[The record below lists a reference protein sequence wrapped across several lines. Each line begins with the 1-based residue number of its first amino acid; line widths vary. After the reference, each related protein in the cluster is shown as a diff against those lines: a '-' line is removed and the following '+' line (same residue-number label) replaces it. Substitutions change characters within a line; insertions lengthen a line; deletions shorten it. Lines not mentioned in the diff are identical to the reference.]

1 MKYRAITFAS
11 AAFCVTSLAL
21 ASDTWVLD
29 SNKSNARLFQSSRAN
44 SESVNAAVA
53 RVTGKV
59 KLDANDLDTSFFD
72 LSIYPAD
79 ENWGGILS
87 PAGALPTGYSPNS
100 TDQSLLTF
108 KSTRILRTGTGRLE
122 VVGDLTL
129 TSAERPV
136 IATPQAAHAG
146 PVYRDP
152 VIHKITREVMFLFPS
167 ENAAHLP
174 KPLTPA
180 VQQTK
185 GVLEVVGAAHVDY
198 EEFPELLSAVRETNW
213 PPVVQNKGCMPSP
226 AGEEYTTRSVCTGT
240 LIAATRVDNCNMPSS
255 LGEDYFGPQGA
266 PAGDNQTTIVLDLK
280 FLHKVPEPS
289 VEAHSSRESSGNAA
303 SGRPNG
309 SSN

>member
-44 SESVNAAVA
+44 SESVNTAVA

-59 KLDANDLDTSFFD
+59 KLDANDLDISFFD

-79 ENWGGILS
+79 ENWGRILS
-87 PAGALPTGYSPNS
+87 PAGALPTGYSPNL
-100 TDQSLLTF
+100 TDQSPLTF

-129 TSAERPV
+129 TSAERTV
-136 IATPQAAHAG
+136 IAAPAGSHAG
-146 PVYRDP
+146 PVYLDP

-167 ENAAHLP
+167 ENAAHLAR
-174 KPLTPA
+174 PLTPA

-185 GVLEVVGAAHVDY
+185 GVLEIVGAAHVDH
-198 EEFPELLSAVRETNW
+198 EEEPELLSAVRETSW
-213 PPVVQNKGCMPSP
+213 SPVVLNKGCVSSP
-226 AGEEYTTRSVCTGT
+226 AGEEYTRAVCTGT

-255 LGEDYFGPQGA
+255 VGEDYSGPQGA

-289 VEAHSSRESSGNAA
+289 VEAHSGRESSGNTA
-303 SGRPNG
+303 
-309 SSN
+309 

>member
-44 SESVNAAVA
+44 SESVNTAVA

-59 KLDANDLDTSFFD
+59 KLDANDLDISFFD
-72 LSIYPAD
+72 LSIYPAN
-79 ENWGGILS
+79 ENWGRILS

-100 TDQSLLTF
+100 PDQSLLTF

-129 TSAERPV
+129 TSAQPTV
-136 IATPQAAHAG
+136 IAAPAGVHAG

-152 VIHKITREVMFLFPS
+152 VVHKITREVMFLFPS
-167 ENAAHLP
+167 ESAAHSP

-180 VQQTK
+180 VQHTK
-185 GVLEVVGAAHVDY
+185 GVLEVVGAARVDQK
-198 EEFPELLSAVRETNW
+198 EFPELSAVRETNW
-213 PPVVQNKGCMPSP
+213 SPVAQNKDYMPSQ
-226 AGEEYTTRSVCTGT
+226 AGEEYTRAVCTGT
-240 LIAATRVDNCNMPSS
+240 LIAATRVDNRNMPSS
-255 LGEDYFGPQGA
+255 VGEDYSGPQGA
-266 PAGDNQTTIVLDLK
+266 LGDNQTTIVLDLK

-289 VEAHSSRESSGNAA
+289 VEAHSGRESSGNTA
-303 SGRPNG
+303 
-309 SSN
+309 